1 MQGGAQEEKPKAF
14 VACCLATQKPTQNK
28 AEIARGFLYR
38 EREVCVHTRARG
50 KHVAPHATAKLMS
63 SNGKSCSLQE
73 IYTWMGSISE
83 LRSGTEGARCGS
95 A

>member
-1 MQGGAQEEKPKAF
+1 MQGGAQEEKPKSF
-14 VACCLATQKPTQNK
+14 RCVLPATQKPTHQQR
-28 AEIARGFLYR
+28 AHEGSSRA
-38 EREVCVHTRARG
+38 REVCVHTRARG

>member
-14 VACCLATQKPTQNK
+14 VACCLPQKPTHQQR
-28 AEIARGFLYR
+28 AHEGSSRA
-38 EREVCVHTRARG
+38 REVCVHTRARG
-50 KHVAPHATAKLMS
+50 KHVAPHATAKLVS